1 MEADSR
7 PWRAFILPLG
17 VVTALSV
24 AYLLLGPLT
33 ADHAAQLFR
42 TELFDQDGPV
52 FWNNF
57 WFGGHHLP
65 TYSLLAPAIGS
76 LIGFRLMGVL
86 AVVGS
91 ALLFTAI
98 VDRHWGR
105 TNPTGAVWGA
115 AWFSAAVTVSLFSGR
130 LTFALGVFLA
140 TLAVFLAQRDLR
152 VASLVAAFAV
162 ALASPVAALFLAC
175 CGLGHWIAMRP
186 DRRGLELAGA
196 AMLSAVVIALLFPA
210 GGDEPYVFSSFVP
223 ALVLTLAAVLVV
235 PPSERLVRIGLLV
248 YAAALVAAFLVPTP
262 MGGNANRLGVLLTG
276 PLVLCAAWPRRRV
289 AVLVLAPLILAWQVI
304 PVVRDLR
311 LTEGEPSVQAGF
323 YAPLVETLGQ
333 RLERR
338 PARVEV
344 LPVASHWE
352 SARLALDLPLA
363 RGWER
368 QTDRR
373 LNQLFYE
380 DTLLTAGHYREW
392 LDRLGV
398 GWVAV
403 PSAELDYSAEDEA
416 ALVMSRPDY
425 LREVDAPPGWMLF
438 KVDGARPLVQPPARL
453 GKFGVDRFQVS
464 SPAAGRF
471 LVRVRYTPYWEVSG
485 GRGCVEEAAG
495 GWTEVFLPAPGALT
509 VRAAFD
515 PTARFGAGRSCR
527 P

>member
-1 MEADSR
+1 MGADSR

-24 AYLLLGPLT
+24 AYLLLSPLT

-42 TELFDQDGPV
+42 TELFERDGPV

-98 VDRHWGR
+98 VDRYWGR
-105 TNPTGAVWGA
+105 TNPTGAAWGA

-130 LTFALGVFLA
+130 ITFALGVFLA
-140 TLAVFLAQRDLR
+140 TLAVFLAQRNLR
-152 VASLVAAFAV
+152 AASLVVAFTV

-175 CGLGHWIAMRP
+175 CGLGHGIAMRP

-210 GGDEPYVFSSFVP
+210 GGDEPYVVSSFVP
-223 ALVLTLAAVLVV
+223 ALVLTLAAVLVI

-248 YAAALVAAFLVPTP
+248 YAAALVAAFLIPTP

-276 PLVLCAAWPRRRV
+276 PLVLCAAWPRRRL

-323 YAPLVETLGQ
+323 YGPLVRTLDE
-333 RLERR
+333 RLERQ

-352 SARLALDLPLA
+352 SARLAPDLPLA

-373 LNQLFYE
+373 LNGLFYE
-380 DTLLTAGHYREW
+380 DTLPAGRYREW

-416 ALVMSRPDY
+416 ALVMSRPGY
-425 LREVDAPPGWMLF
+425 LREVDAPPGWELF
-438 KVDGARPLVQPPARL
+438 RVEGARPLVQPPARL
-453 GKFGVDRFQVS
+453 EQFGVDRFRVS
-464 SPAAGRF
+464 SPEAGRF
-471 LVRVRYTPYWEVSG
+471 LARVRYTPYWEVSA
-485 GRGCVEEAAG
+485 GRGCVEETAG

-509 VRAAFD
+509 VSAVFD
-515 PTARFGAGRSCR
+515 PTARFGADRTCR